1 MKVQYEIWLVNLNP
15 SKGTEPGKIRP
26 AVIIQT
32 NLLNQVM
39 HPSTLICPITSQLSS
54 EENILRVKIEGKKT
68 GLSQNSEVL
77 IDQIRA
83 VDNRRFIDRIGK
95 LDNGKIQEL
104 RKKLKA
110 VFDF

>member
-1 MKVQYEIWLVNLNP
+1 
-15 SKGTEPGKIRP
+15 
-26 AVIIQT
+26 
-32 NLLNQVM
+32 M

-110 VFDF
+110 VLDF